1 MNFSVAY
8 YEIKTSS
15 MEEIALW
22 NLQSISRDD
31 HGCKGK
37 RGATL
42 FTNWA
47 FCNIN
52 LLHNY
57 TRFFTDPTDPYQ
69 IEIMACC

>member
-31 HGCKGK
+31 HGRKGK

-47 FCNIN
+47 F
-52 LLHNY
+52 LQH
-57 TRFFTDPTDPYQ
+57 
-69 IEIMACC
+69 